1 MEHKRILVVAAH
13 PDDETLGCGATLRR
27 FTSEGSEA
35 RVLILSEGL
44 AARGQIAPTAS
55 SRAALEASC
64 RKACEHIG
72 APGPVLC
79 GLPDNRLDTLPLLTL
94 VQTVEAQVR
103 DFDPQLVLTHHG
115 GDLNLDHAL
124 THRAVLTATR
134 PLAGGGVAEVWAFET
149 PSSTE
154 WNFGTARPFVPNMF
168 VDVAQTLDHKLAAMS
183 CYDTE
188 AREYPHPRSARS
200 LRAHAEY
207 WGSAAGFEAAEAFML
222 VRRLLG

>member
-1 MEHKRILVVAAH
+1 MEHKRILVVVAH

-27 FTSEGSEA
+27 FTSEGCEA
-35 RVLILSEGL
+35 RVLVLSEGL
-44 AARGQIAPTAS
+44 TARNPEAPAEA
-55 SRAALEASC
+55 RAALEAAC
-64 RKACEHIG
+64 CKACGCIG

-79 GLPDNRLDTLPLLTL
+79 RLPDNRLDTLPLLTL
-94 VQTVEAQVR
+94 VQAVEAQVQV
-103 DFDPQLVLTHHG
+103 FGPQLVLTHHG

-124 THRAVLTATR
+124 THRAALIATR
-134 PLAGGGVAEVWAFET
+134 PLAGRCEAEVWTFET

-154 WNFGTARPFVPNMF
+154 WNFGTAQPFAPNIF
-168 VDVAQTLDHKLAAMS
+168 VNVAQTLDAKLAAMS

-188 AREYPHPRSARS
+188 AREYPHPRSARA

-207 WGSAAGFEAAEAFML
+207 WGSVAGFEAAEAFML